1 MIKTCFSQNYV
12 PCFSIFFYNFSP
24 VVFYLLSCL
33 WSSPKGKLMYLQ
45 MWQTSPEVCL
55 SVTRELTPLIA
66 HTHTHTTH
74 TLMLWDPACPPV
86 CDSPWSSI
94 LLMKGWPHACCQC
107 FWWRVSALC
116 PGGFKWKP
124 LGCCTQTCSTELL
137 LSIFLREHLFTESVG
152 KAVYLKF
159 VSCSL

>member
-1 MIKTCFSQNYV
+1 MSLVFPFS
-12 PCFSIFFYNFSP
+12 FYNFSP
-24 VVFYLLSCL
+24 VEFYLLSCL

-66 HTHTHTTH
+66 HTHTHTHDVVRPCMSPSVWLSMKLYTADERL
-74 TLMLWDPACPPV
+74 TTCMLPV
-86 CDSPWSSI
+86 
-94 LLMKGWPHACCQC
+94 LLMTAFG
-107 FWWRVSALC
+107 LC